1 MSQAKILNQQEMKTL
16 WKIIAA
22 TRYPDRNRLIACLSF
37 GAGLRACEISGLLVK
52 DVLTSEDEIKDT
64 VYLDE
69 WQTKGNK
76 RQSIMVS
83 QQLQKEIQQY
93 FAKFPYLKRDREG
106 RLFRTQ
112 SRKAFNSQAIQE
124 VFRNLYRDA
133 NIDNA
138 SSHSGRRQFITS
150 LSENGT
156 SVRIIQA
163 LARHSNL
170 ATTARYIDISDDKLR
185 NAVDLVGI

>member
-1 MSQAKILNQQEMKTL
+1 MSQAKILSEEEIRRLK
-16 WKIIAA
+16 KIVAS
-22 TRYPDRNRLIACLSF
+22 TRYPDRNRLIVAFSF
-37 GAGLRACEISGLLVK
+37 GAGLRACEIAGLLVK
-52 DVLTSEDEIKDT
+52 DVLTVNNEVKDT
-64 VYLDE
+64 IYLDH

-76 RQSIMVS
+76 KQSIVVS
-83 QQLQKEIQQY
+83 RRLQKEIWQY
-93 FAKFPYLKRDREG
+93 FGKFPYLKVDREG
-106 RLFRTQ
+106 HLFRTQ
-112 SRKAFNSQAIQE
+112 CRKKFSSQTIQE
-124 VFRNLYRDA
+124 LFRNLYRDA

-170 ATTARYIDISDDKLR
+170 ATTARYIDISHDKLK
-185 NAVDLVGI
+185 NAVELVGY

>member
-1 MSQAKILNQQEMKTL
+1 LEEKKRMK
-16 WKIIAA
+16 KIIST
-22 TRYPDRNRLIACLSF
+22 TRYPDRNQLIYSFSF
-37 GAGLRACEISGLLVK
+37 GAGLRACEISALLVK
-52 DVLTSEDEIKDT
+52 DVLTSENEIKDT
-64 VYLDE
+64 VYLDQ

-76 RQSIMVS
+76 RQSIVVS
-83 QQLQKEIQQY
+83 QRLQKEIQQY
-93 FAKFPYLKRDREG
+93 FAKFPYLTKDREG

-112 SRKAFNSQAIQE
+112 SRKGFSSQTIQE
-124 VFRNLYRDA
+124 LFRNLYRDA

-170 ATTARYIDISDDKLR
+170 ATTARYIDISNEKLR